1 MDIAKL
7 VLAADTRQLKVA
19 QTDLR
24 GVGMQA
30 KSTAVDVDSMA
41 FKIGSSLRKLA
52 GIVSITAITGAM
64 IALGKSAINTADE
77 MTKAAQSI
85 GIGVEEL
92 SRLRYAADLSGISF
106 QGLQSS
112 IGILNRNMSGLSEAG
127 GTATK
132 AFEQM
137 GIATR
142 NADGNLK
149 SSTAIL
155 KEMAD
160 VFQNMPDGAQKSAL
174 AMAVLGRSGA
184 QMIPL
189 LNGGSE
195 AIAQATEE
203 ADKFGI
209 VIDEQTGR
217 RAEAFNDNLT
227 RLQGVFGALAS
238 KIAAE
243 MLPTLLDLSSWL
255 VRNADRIQQVGAR
268 INELIR
274 FVGNVA
280 TGISV
285 FASRIGDAVRAFQ
298 NWAPW
303 IDKAAERI
311 NVLAGGVRLA
321 LGPLGK
327 LLTMLARVGATQN
340 ATNAVGLGAAG
351 SMKSLADVVAES
363 GTAFQMTK
371 VAANDLFD
379 TVNTGSGS
387 GGGGGGKTA
396 VAKIGDDARDAER
409 ALSSLRSAFIS
420 VQNQLDPALA
430 SQRRRAEQQGI
441 ITDAARAG
449 IGTQQERLRALGLT
463 LQVTEGIQEID
474 MNIVELAAKSK
485 TQTQLI
491 ADNFAQMSQRVVSS
505 LQGLSNSIRSGD
517 FLGILGGVLN
527 TVVQLGSIGAFGK
540 GFAGRVNS
548 APAIP
553 AFANGTNFAP
563 GGMALVGERG
573 PELVNLPRGSQ
584 VIPNHKMGGTTHVTV
599 GVDPRNGNITA
610 FVDGQIANSAPLI
623 AQAGA
628 SVAQAQMAQSAR
640 RRVRG

>member
-1 MDIAKL
+1 MTDIAKL
-7 VLAADTRQLKVA
+7 VLAADTRQLKA
-19 QTDLR
+19 ATGDLR
-24 GVGMQA
+24 GVSTQAQHTGREADKLNAGMSRLA
-30 KSTAVDVDSMA
+30 KVGMA
-41 FKIGSSLRKLA
+41 AL
-52 GIVSITAITGAM
+52 ITAAGGAVAGL
-64 IALGKSAINTADE
+64 IAMTRSAINTADE

-142 NADGNLK
+142 NADGSLK

-160 VFQNMPDGAQKSAL
+160 VFQTMPDGAQKSAI

-195 AIAQATEE
+195 ALAHLTDE
-203 ADKFGI
+203 ADRFGI

-227 RLQGVFGALAS
+227 RLQGTLGALAM
-238 KIAAE
+238 KIAAD
-243 MLPTLLDLSSWL
+243 MLPHLVSFTDAL
-255 VRNADRIQQVGAR
+255 VRNADKIMVVANALG
-268 INELIR
+268 NLIR
-274 FVGNVA
+274 FTANAA
-280 TGISV
+280 TGFGILVGRVSDLTRS
-285 FASRIGDAVRAFQ
+285 FSG
-298 NWAPW
+298 WAPW
-303 IDKAAERI
+303 LDATAERVERI
-311 NVLAGGVRLA
+311 KRIAIGA
-321 LGPLGK
+321 IAPLGS
-327 LLTMLARVGATQN
+327 LLGILSRFGGAANTRD
-340 ATNAVGLGAAG
+340 AVGLGAAG
-351 SMKSLADVVAES
+351 SMKSLSAVVSES

-584 VIPNHKMGGTTHVTV
+584 VIPNHNLGGSQRIEIVPSQYFDV
-599 GVDPRNGNITA
+599 V
-610 FVDGQIANSAPLI
+610 VDGRIANSAPLI